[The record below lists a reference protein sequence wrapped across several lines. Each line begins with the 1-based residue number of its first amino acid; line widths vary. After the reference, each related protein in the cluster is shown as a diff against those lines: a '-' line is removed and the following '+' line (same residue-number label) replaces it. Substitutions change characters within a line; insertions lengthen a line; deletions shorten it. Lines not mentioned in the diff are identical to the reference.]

1 MKQRKERGHIFDSS
15 ACFQRERRQGLMRVP
30 ASHLS
35 RLVSTW
41 LSSSPLLF
49 LSSRPT
55 LSIQQH
61 PPSAAISIQ
70 RPAQPRDAATRITLP
85 SHPAIGTQKP
95 QLHTMAQV
103 NCEQKKILLL
113 RLDVSF
119 VPIFS
124 AMITFGR
131 RLVLG
136 WQVVF
141 FTVNAG

>member
-1 MKQRKERGHIFDSS
+1 
-15 ACFQRERRQGLMRVP
+15 
-30 ASHLS
+30 
-35 RLVSTW
+35 
-41 LSSSPLLF
+41 
-49 LSSRPT
+49 
-55 LSIQQH
+55 
-61 PPSAAISIQ
+61 
-70 RPAQPRDAATRITLP
+70 
-85 SHPAIGTQKP
+85 
-95 QLHTMAQV
+95 MAQV